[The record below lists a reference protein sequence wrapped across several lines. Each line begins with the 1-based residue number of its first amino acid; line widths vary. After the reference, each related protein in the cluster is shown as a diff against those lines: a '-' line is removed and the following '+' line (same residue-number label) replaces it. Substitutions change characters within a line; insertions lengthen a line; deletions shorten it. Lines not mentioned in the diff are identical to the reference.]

1 MLSFS
6 RGGNGRLAI
15 IGLDC
20 ATPQLVFDKWLD
32 ALPNIKSLVES
43 GAHGKLRSTVP
54 PITVPAWMSMMTS
67 KDPGTLGFYGFRNRK
82 DYSYD
87 ALYFANSQAVKED
100 TVWDILSRAGKKVIL
115 LGVPQTYPPKP
126 VNGSMVTCFLTP
138 NASCQYTYPPELKR
152 EVEATVGE
160 YKFDVDNFRSDER
173 DRILQDIYEM
183 TEKRFKLARHFLKT
197 KPWDFF
203 MMVEMGVD
211 RIHHGFWKFFDPEHP
226 KHEPGNKYESAIL
239 DYYRYVDGEVGKLL
253 ALFDDKTTVLVV
265 SDHGAQKMEGGIC
278 INEWLIKEG
287 YLALAEPPD
296 GVIPIGKAKIDW
308 PGSMAWGEGGYYSR
322 IFMNVKGREPNGA
335 VDPADY
341 HRVRDELKEKLEGIT
356 DDKGR
361 NIGTVVFKPEE
372 VYSRCNGVPP
382 DLIVYFGNLS
392 WRSVGSVGLNAI
404 HTFDNDTGPDDA
416 NHAEHG
422 IFIMAG
428 PEIPGRRRLE
438 NLDIKDVA
446 PTVLSAMGL
455 KAPRDMQG
463 NAIVF

>member
-32 ALPNIKSLVES
+32 ALPNIKSLVEG

-203 MMVEMGVD
+203 MMVEMGID

-226 KHEPGNKYESAIL
+226 KHEPGNKYEGAIL

-265 SDHGAQKMEGGIC
+265 SDHGAQKMDGGIC

-308 PGSMAWGEGGYYSR
+308 SGSMAWGEGGYYSR

-416 NHAEHG
+416 NHAQHG

-428 PEIPGRRRLE
+428 PKIPGRCRLE

-455 KAPRDMQG
+455 KAPHDMQG
-463 NAIVF
+463 NTIVF